1 MTIFL
6 GKSAL
11 YRSCPIGLDGYDKG
25 GLCPVMSHRTLGAAM
40 TYREPSDGLRNL
52 HEVSFDEYKTL

>member
-11 YRSCPIGLDGYDKG
+11 YRSCPIGLDRYDKG
-25 GLCPVMSHRTLGAAM
+25 DFCPVMSHRSLGAAM
-40 TYREPSDGLRNL
+40 THREPSGGLRNL
-52 HEVSFDEYKTL
+52 HEVSSDEYETS